1 MITIPQ
7 AVVDKLKSAIAERL
21 GIYVR
26 PQDDAS
32 FCKKI
37 HGRVQSLKI
46 STYES
51 YCDFLS
57 CGTEQSESEWRE
69 LIRQITI
76 AETYFMRDKGHI
88 HLLQNNIL
96 PEIIHTQENH
106 KTLRIWSA
114 GCSTGEEAY
123 SLAILLHELIP
134 DINQWRLRIIGSD
147 LNPDVIQKARQGI
160 YSEWSL
166 RSLTDKQKKLYFT
179 PQGQLWRLQEH
190 ISKMVTFYSN
200 NLVDDAFAQYAA
212 DFYNFDLILC
222 RNVFIYFAPKAIEKV
237 LRRFYTALKGNA
249 YLITGHMELH
259 GQNLNGFKV
268 KVFPDAVVYQKSDQ
282 SNRTT
287 APQITVGGSS
297 GNNGM
302 GYSQSATSY
311 PSSYPSSYPT
321 DYPTN
326 YSTNSTNYNH
336 QNYDPRGQEN
346 PNGNQNNPNHPA
358 NNPASGSTND
368 AGNSSSQTAADAY
381 GVSASSTPMHL
392 SGGYTWES
400 YSHASRNLVN
410 PVITP
415 PLSQS
420 HDGTG
425 NQFADIRTDWDRL
438 AAAENAMSQAGY
450 REALRYLAQ
459 IQEKRLHFLKIHQLS
474 ALAHAN
480 LGELKPAYDHCEE
493 VIKLM
498 PNSPKTYYL
507 MAHIADEMSKYDL
520 VKQLLKKAIYLDLYF
535 VAAYLAL
542 GDIYGRESDRD
553 RALKMYRSTLDIL
566 KALPNQEI
574 VPETDLTPR
583 ELILQVEERM
593 RWIGV
598 GFSF

>member
-7 AVVDKLKSAIAERL
+7 AVLDKLKSAITERL

-26 PQDDAS
+26 PQDDAT

-37 HGRVQSLKI
+37 HIRVQFLKI

-51 YCDFLS
+51 YCDFLN

-96 PEIIHTQENH
+96 PEIIRAQHPQ

-134 DINQWRLRIIGSD
+134 DIDQWRLRIIGSD
-147 LNPDVIQKARQGI
+147 LNPDVIQKARQGV
-160 YSEWSL
+160 YSDWSL

-179 PQGQLWRLQEH
+179 AQGSLWRLQER
-190 ISKMVTFYSN
+190 ICQMVTFYSN

-222 RNVFIYFAPKAIEKV
+222 RNVFIYFEPKSIEKV
-237 LRRFYTALKGNA
+237 LRRFYTALKSNA

-268 KVFPDAVVYQKSDQ
+268 KVFPDAVVYQKNDQ
-282 SNRTT
+282 SNRTIS
-287 APQITVGGSS
+287 PQITVGSS
-297 GNNGM
+297 T
-302 GYSQSATSY
+302 SEQDLSY
-311 PSSYPSSYPT
+311 PSSYPVDKSIDSS
-321 DYPTN
+321 
-326 YSTNSTNYNH
+326 SNYNSGL
-336 QNYDPRGQEN
+336 NDYL
-346 PNGNQNNPNHPA
+346 NGSV
-358 NNPASGSTND
+358 NPAHTPHP
-368 AGNSSSQTAADAY
+368 NSEDSRANLSN
-381 GVSASSTPMHL
+381 TPSHL
-392 SGGYTWES
+392 SGSYTWES
-400 YSHASRNLVN
+400 YSHASRNLIN
-410 PVITP
+410 PLP
-415 PLSQS
+415 SQPKDS
-420 HDGTG
+420 SSNHSS
-425 NQFADIRTDWDRL
+425 NQFTEIRTDWDRL
-438 AAAENAMSQAGY
+438 AAAESAMNRAGY
-450 REALRYLAQ
+450 REALRYLDQ

-480 LGELKPAYDHCEE
+480 LGELKPAYEHCEE
-493 VIKLM
+493 VIKLE
-498 PNSPKTYYL
+498 PNSPKIYYL
-507 MAHIADEMSKYDL
+507 MAHIADEMGKYDE

-542 GDIYGRESDRD
+542 GDMYGRESDRD
-553 RALKMYRSTLDIL
+553 RALKMYRSTIDIL
-566 KALPNQEI
+566 KALPSQEM
-574 VPETDLTPR
+574 VPETDLTPL
-583 ELILQVEERM
+583 ELIPQVEERM

-598 GFSF
+598 GFSL